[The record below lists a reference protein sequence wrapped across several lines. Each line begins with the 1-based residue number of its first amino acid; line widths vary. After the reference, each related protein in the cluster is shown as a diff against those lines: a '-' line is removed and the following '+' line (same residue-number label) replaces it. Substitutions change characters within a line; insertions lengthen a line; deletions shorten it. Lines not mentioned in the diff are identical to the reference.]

1 MGFSENGVGALKQ
14 YTSRRHLRDQLL
26 KPIHDDE
33 LNTQLRIFNIGA

>member
-1 MGFSENGVGALKQ
+1 MFSENGVGAL